1 MCLCMSMSM
10 CMCMWGGCVEGRGGG
25 GGNTRHAG
33 RRRANTA
40 THYPPTPPPPLPP
53 EERLPPH
60 AALPPHTHLVGVGE
74 LLLGRRA
81 GRPGGVP
88 DVVGADEVL
97 EPAGGRRVGLGGL
110 RYLSPLGAR
119 RPLALYPQR
128 GGLGG
133 RRVGGGRGLRGL
145 RGLRGGDLPAPS
157 ALGLLGG
164 RGGGGGAGKWYG
176 CVWERVTGKG

>member
-1 MCLCMSMSM
+1 MCSCVFVHA
-10 CMCMWGGCVEGRGGG
+10 CEFGVCGGRMRGRARRRGRG
-25 GGNTRHAG
+25 HAP
-33 RRRANTA
+33 RWWAQSQHRANTA
-40 THYPPTPPPPLPP
+40 MFCPPHTTHCPRGVTPS
-53 EERLPPH
+53 H
-60 AALPPHTHLVGVGE
+60 AALPLHTHLVGVGE
-74 LLLGRRA
+74 LLLGRRT

-110 RYLSPLGAR
+110 RYLSPLRAC

-133 RRVGGGRGLRGL
+133 RRGGGLA
-145 RGLRGGDLPAPS
+145 APS

-164 RGGGGGAGKWYG
+164 SCGGGGAEGWL
-176 CVWERVTGKG
+176 RVRRRWKG